1 MLALGD
7 LNSSTEQLYNC
18 KLIFM
23 LILPKQDNY
32 LPVASRSTPFAHLY
46 VHMSVFVKLY
56 LVLYTAACQS
66 NTFSPVY
73 TQLCISV
80 YICWVMVC
88 IIKCALFLTMCIS
101 VPVTCESS
109 CALLSS
115 GDITGHVSRLSDDDT
130 ALMKCTLS
138 NDAGD
143 CCSSLF
149 IYS

>member
-1 MLALGD
+1 MRLTGRWIVLPYWPQWYQSNH
-7 LNSSTEQLYNC
+7 LTLIMTMKLFFNSFNVSFYNC
-18 KLIFM
+18 KLIVM

-32 LPVASRSTPFAHLY
+32 FPVASQSTPFAHLY

-88 IIKCALFLTMCIS
+88 IIKCALLS
-101 VPVTCESS
+101 VHYSS
-109 CALLSS
+109 QCALVCLWLVNH
-115 GDITGHVSRLSDDDT
+115 HVHYWVVV
-130 ALMKCTLS
+130 
-138 NDAGD
+138 
-143 CCSSLF
+143 
-149 IYS
+149 I

>member
-18 KLIFM
+18 KLIVMLILF

-32 LPVASRSTPFAHLY
+32 FPVASQSTPFAHLY

-80 YICWVMVC
+80 YIC
-88 IIKCALFLTMCIS
+88 
-101 VPVTCESS
+101 
-109 CALLSS
+109 
-115 GDITGHVSRLSDDDT
+115 
-130 ALMKCTLS
+130 
-138 NDAGD
+138 
-143 CCSSLF
+143 
-149 IYS
+149 

>member
-73 TQLCISV
+73 TQLCIS
-80 YICWVMVC
+80 
-88 IIKCALFLTMCIS
+88 A
-101 VPVTCESS
+101 ESW
-109 CALLSS
+109 CALLSVHYS
-115 GDITGHVSRLSDDDT
+115 SQC
-130 ALMKCTLS
+130 ALVCL
-138 NDAGD
+138 
-143 CCSSLF
+143 
-149 IYS
+149 

>member
-18 KLIFM
+18 KLIVM
-23 LILPKQDNY
+23 LILPKQDNC
-32 LPVASRSTPFAHLY
+32 LPVASQSTPFAYLY

-66 NTFSPVY
+66 NTHSCVY
-73 TQLCISV
+73 LCISAES
-80 YICWVMVC
+80 W
-88 IIKCALFLTMCIS
+88 CALFVTMCIS